1 MWNRNGVW
9 KHNND
14 KINDVAKTIMSHW
27 KKKKKVVLLLKYTW
41 MFQNPTAGAV
51 EEVRYRVL
59 FWVSCVIEGGQVS
72 ACVSDVMFQI
82 GFGWTPGKSKRFW
95 FCWTLKFTFWG
106 QSYWSRGQ
114 LKFRVYKRHDSVLI
128 SCLSA
133 KERSS
138 QWVNPANRHICNQTQ
153 RERDKEKTFFLFH
166 DRSFK
171 AQNAQSNPLQ
181 AKRSISLILCF
192 IAEMKLL

>member
-1 MWNRNGVW
+1 MWQ
-9 KHNND
+9 KLLCH
-14 KINDVAKTIMSHW
+14 IE
-27 KKKKKVVLLLKYTW
+27 KKKSS
-41 MFQNPTAGAV
+41 PTVKIYMNVPEPNSWSSWGSQIQG
-51 EEVRYRVL
+51 
-59 FWVSCVIEGGQVS
+59 FVSSFLCYWGRRS
-72 ACVSDVMFQI
+72 ACVFDVMFQI
-82 GFGWTPGKSKRFW
+82 GFGWTSGKSKCF
-95 FCWTLKFTFWG
+95 WTLQFTFWG

-153 RERDKEKTFFLFH
+153 RERDKEKTFFLFR